1 MNNNGLW
8 QLRVP
13 TRGYTPK
20 MVDHTMMKVY
30 NALMF
35 KLVRSRV
42 TLAVG
47 GDFIEV
53 ELWMNEREYMIELL
67 TDEFKRE
74 TVVAKINSPAR

>member
-1 MNNNGLW
+1 MNNNGLL
-8 QLRVP
+8 QIRVP

-30 NALMF
+30 RALMF

-42 TLAVG
+42 TLTEP

-53 ELWMNEREYMIELL
+53 DLWMSEREYMIELL
-67 TDEFKRE
+67 TKEFEKE
-74 TVVAKINSPAR
+74 SHFAKINSPSR